1 MKTKRLFIGL
11 TAMFCSTMASAQT
24 ETLQLRADNID
35 EIIQTMTLDEKVR
48 ILVGTGMPGVS
59 VGMPVV
65 GSTRSLVPGAAGT
78 TYPIERLGIPAIVLA
93 DGPAGL
99 RIDPKRD
106 FFSKTYYCTWFP
118 IGTCLSSSWNT
129 ELVQSVGKAIGE
141 EVRDYGADVLLAPGN
156 NIHRNPLCGRN
167 FEYYSEDPILSGNI
181 AAAYILGIQ
190 SNGVG
195 TSLKHF
201 AFNNQETNRMGND
214 ARVSQRAAREI
225 YLKAF
230 EIPVK
235 KAQPWTVMSSYNK
248 VNGTFTAERYDLLT
262 TILRDEWGFK
272 GMVMT
277 DWFGGKNRAASVMAG
292 NDMIQPGLPFDPDS
306 IKAGLKDGRIT
317 ETALD
322 RNVHRILELIV
333 KTPRFKDIKH
343 NDNPDLKAHAQVTRE
358 AATEGITLL
367 KNDNAT
373 LPLGKKVKN
382 LAVYGVTSY
391 DILAGGSGSGSVNT
405 SYTVSLI
412 EGLRNNGYTSDNAIL
427 EIYRDSITAF
437 QKEARKKQTSWF
449 DTPPHPSDFLIPTD
463 SLAVQANRTD
473 AAIITIGRNA
483 GEGGDRHADIF
494 SLNDTERQLITNVCE
509 AFHKAGKR
517 VVVLLNIDGVIETTS
532 WKSLPDAIL
541 LVWQCGQE
549 GGNSMADVIS
559 GARYP
564 SGKLP
569 MTFPIRLDDHYS
581 SKNFPKD
588 APKVRPTVG
597 QKETGELRPLI
608 DYTNY
613 EEGIYVGY
621 RYFDTF
627 QKEVSYPFGYG
638 LSYTTFEYG
647 QPSVIIKDD
656 KVSISIII
664 TNTGKSVGKEIVQVY
679 VTAPKGN
686 IDKPAQELKAFAKT
700 RELKPGESETLTM
713 AISKSDLAS
722 FNEKQ
727 CAWVV
732 DSGIYTFKVGA
743 SSRNIKGT
751 ITAKISGMRQKVSN
765 TLKPQQKLN
774 TIHQ

>member
-1 MKTKRLFIGL
+1 
-11 TAMFCSTMASAQT
+11 
-24 ETLQLRADNID
+24 
-35 EIIQTMTLDEKVR
+35 
-48 ILVGTGMPGVS
+48 
-59 VGMPVV
+59 
-65 GSTRSLVPGAAGT
+65 
-78 TYPIERLGIPAIVLA
+78 
-93 DGPAGL
+93 
-99 RIDPKRD
+99 
-106 FFSKTYYCTWFP
+106 
-118 IGTCLSSSWNT
+118 
-129 ELVQSVGKAIGE
+129 
-141 EVRDYGADVLLAPGN
+141 
-156 NIHRNPLCGRN
+156 
-167 FEYYSEDPILSGNI
+167 
-181 AAAYILGIQ
+181 
-190 SNGVG
+190 
-195 TSLKHF
+195 
-201 AFNNQETNRMGND
+201 
-214 ARVSQRAAREI
+214 
-225 YLKAF
+225 
-230 EIPVK
+230 
-235 KAQPWTVMSSYNK
+235 
-248 VNGTFTAERYDLLT
+248 
-262 TILRDEWGFK
+262 
-272 GMVMT
+272 
-277 DWFGGKNRAASVMAG
+277 
-292 NDMIQPGLPFDPDS
+292 
-306 IKAGLKDGRIT
+306 
-317 ETALD
+317 
-322 RNVHRILELIV
+322 
-333 KTPRFKDIKH
+333 
-343 NDNPDLKAHAQVTRE
+343 
-358 AATEGITLL
+358 
-367 KNDNAT
+367 
-373 LPLGKKVKN
+373 
-382 LAVYGVTSY
+382 
-391 DILAGGSGSGSVNT
+391 
-405 SYTVSLI
+405 
-412 EGLRNNGYTSDNAIL
+412 
-427 EIYRDSITAF
+427 
-437 QKEARKKQTSWF
+437 
-449 DTPPHPSDFLIPTD
+449 
-463 SLAVQANRTD
+463 
-473 AAIITIGRNA
+473 
-483 GEGGDRHADIF
+483 
-494 SLNDTERQLITNVCE
+494 
-509 AFHKAGKR
+509 
-517 VVVLLNIDGVIETTS
+517 
-532 WKSLPDAIL
+532 
-541 LVWQCGQE
+541 
-549 GGNSMADVIS
+549 MADVIS

-727 CAWVV
+727 SAWVV